1 MRIQH
6 SLLCIGLSIA
16 CLSYCSAQQIIRTDV
31 LVIGGGASGVSAGLQ
46 SARLG
51 AKTIIV
57 ESTPWLGG
65 MITSAGV
72 AAFDGNH
79 YLPSGIWA
87 EFRENLYKV
96 YGGPAKVATGWVSMT
111 LFEPHVGDSI
121 FKAMAAREK
130 KLTVLF
136 KHRFVK
142 IIVEKN
148 RVVGAVLATAENTT
162 ITIFAKQTIDATEL
176 GDAMAKASVA
186 YDLGMEAR
194 SITGENMGIEESN
207 DIIQDITYTAILK
220 DYGIGKDC
228 TITKP
233 ANYDPREFD
242 GACTDYYF
250 DKKRQKPTVDAK
262 KMLDYGRL
270 PNHKFMLN
278 WPGYGNDIY
287 LNIVEL
293 ADEQREKELVKAKEQ
308 TYRFIYF
315 IQQQLGFKH
324 IGIANDEYPTADRL
338 PLIPYHRESRRIK
351 GVVRFTMNSIANPF
365 EGDPLY
371 RTGVSVGDYPV
382 DHHHRKNP
390 AAPQHLHFF
399 PVPSFNVPLG
409 TLIPQSVEGIIAA
422 EKCISVS
429 NLVNGTTRLQPSV
442 LLIGQ
447 AAGTLAAL
455 SVQANTTARNI
466 PVRKVQTALLNSK
479 AYIMPYIDVPV
490 THKAFAQV
498 QRIGATG
505 ILRGTGVPKNWA
517 NQTWFYPDSLV
528 SNTALKKDMAA
539 FIDTKNIKEAGY
551 LSQGETMELLHP
563 FANSQKIETIWKA
576 WGWHEMELSK
586 PITRLQL
593 TVLIDATMHPFE
605 TKPVN
610 HKGFFVQ
617 LHK

>member
-1 MRIQH
+1 MRLRYTYIVMICCFV
-6 SLLCIGLSIA
+6 ST
-16 CLSYCSAQQIIRTDV
+16 SYIDAQQTIKTDV
-31 LVIGGGASGVSAGLQ
+31 LVIGGGASGISAGLQ

-51 AKTIIV
+51 ARTIIA

-79 YLPSGIWA
+79 NLPSGIWA
-87 EFRENLYKV
+87 EFREGLYKV

-111 LFEPHVGDSI
+111 QFEPHIGDSI
-121 FKAMAAREK
+121 FKAMAANEK
-130 KLTVLF
+130 KLKVLF
-136 KHRFVK
+136 KHRFIK
-142 IIVEKN
+142 ILKEKN
-148 RVVGAVLATAENTT
+148 RVIGAVFTNTPNKT
-162 ITIFAKQTIDATEL
+162 ITILAKQTIDATEL
-176 GDAMAKASVA
+176 GDAIAKAGVA
-186 YDLGMEAR
+186 YDIGMEAG
-194 SITGENMGIEESN
+194 SITGENVGVEKSN
-207 DIIQDITYTAILK
+207 NIIQDITYTAIVK

-228 TITKP
+228 TIAKP

-242 GACTDYYF
+242 GACTDYYV
-250 DKKRQKPTVDAK
+250 DKSRLKPNVDAK

-270 PNHKFMLN
+270 PNNKFMLN

-287 LNIVEL
+287 LNIIEMN
-293 ADEQREKELVKAKEQ
+293 DEDRERELVKAKQQ

-315 IQQQLGFKH
+315 IQHQLGFKN
-324 IGIANDEYPTADRL
+324 IGIADDEFPTADRL
-338 PLIPYHRESRRIK
+338 PLIPYHREARRIQ
-351 GVVRFTMNSIANPF
+351 GIVRFTVNSIAKPF

-371 RTGVSVGDYPV
+371 RTGISVGDYPV

-390 AAPQHLHFF
+390 EAPQHLHFY

-409 TLIPQSVEGIIAA
+409 ALIPKAVDGIIAA

-429 NLVNGTTRLQPSV
+429 NIVNGTTRLQPSV

-455 SVQANTTARNI
+455 SVQANTQARNI
-466 PVRKVQTALLNSK
+466 PVRKVQTALLQSK

-490 THKAFAQV
+490 THPHFAAV

-505 ILRGTGVPKNWA
+505 ILKGTGIPKNWA

-528 SNTALKKDMAA
+528 NNAALKKDMAA
-539 FIDTKNIKEAGY
+539 FANTKNIKEEGW
-551 LSQGETMELLHP
+551 LTQGEAATLVSAY
-563 FANSQKIETIWKA
+563 ANKPKIEAIWKDKG
-576 WGWHEMELSK
+576 WGSFSPEA
-586 PITRLQL
+586 PVTRLQL
-593 TVLIDATMHPFE
+593 AVLIDVTIHPFE

-610 HKGFFVQ
+610 HQGFF
-617 LHK
+617 KSPY

>member
-1 MRIQH
+1 MRLRYTYIVMICCFV
-6 SLLCIGLSIA
+6 ST
-16 CLSYCSAQQIIRTDV
+16 SYIDAQQTIKTDV
-31 LVIGGGASGVSAGLQ
+31 LVIGGGASGISAGLQ

-51 AKTIIV
+51 ARTIIA

-79 YLPSGIWA
+79 NLPSGIWA
-87 EFRENLYKV
+87 EFREGLYKV

-111 LFEPHVGDSI
+111 QFEPHIGDSI
-121 FKAMAAREK
+121 FKAMAANEK
-130 KLTVLF
+130 KLKVLF
-136 KHRFVK
+136 KHRFIK
-142 IIVEKN
+142 ILKEKN
-148 RVVGAVLATAENTT
+148 RVIGAVFTNTPNKT
-162 ITIFAKQTIDATEL
+162 ITILAKQTIDATEL
-176 GDAMAKASVA
+176 GDAIAKAGVA
-186 YDLGMEAR
+186 YDVGMEAG
-194 SITGENMGIEESN
+194 SITGENVGVEKSN
-207 DIIQDITYTAILK
+207 NIIQDITYTAIVK

-228 TITKP
+228 TIAKP

-242 GACTDYYF
+242 GACSDYYF
-250 DKKRQKPTVDAK
+250 DKSRLKPNVDAK

-287 LNIVEL
+287 LNIIEMN
-293 ADEQREKELVKAKEQ
+293 DEERERELVKAKQQ

-315 IQQQLGFKH
+315 IQHQLGFKN
-324 IGIANDEYPTADRL
+324 IGIADDEYPTADRL
-338 PLIPYHRESRRIK
+338 PLIPYHREARRIQ
-351 GVVRFTMNSIANPF
+351 GVIRFTVNSIAKPF

-371 RTGVSVGDYPV
+371 RTGISVGDYPI

-390 AAPQHLHFF
+390 EAPQHLHFY

-409 TLIPQSVEGIIAA
+409 ALIPKTVEGIIAA

-429 NLVNGTTRLQPSV
+429 NIVNGTTRLQPSV

-455 SVQANTTARNI
+455 SVQANTQARNI
-466 PVRKVQTALLNSK
+466 SVRKVHTALLRSK

-490 THKAFAQV
+490 THPHFAAV
-498 QRIGATG
+498 QRIGASG
-505 ILRGTGVPKNWA
+505 ILRGTGIPKNWA

-528 SNTALKKDMAA
+528 NNAALRKDMAA
-539 FIDTKNIKEAGY
+539 FVSTKNIKEEGW
-551 LSQGETMELLHP
+551 LTQGEAATLIS
-563 FANSQKIETIWKA
+563 AYTRKQKIETIWKNYG
-576 WGWHEMELSK
+576 WGSFSPEA

-593 TVLIDATMHPFE
+593 AVLIDATMHPFE

-610 HKGFFVQ
+610 HQGFF
-617 LHK
+617 KSPY

>member
-1 MRIQH
+1 MRKRYSFLFIAISVACSTFIQ
-6 SLLCIGLSIA
+6 
-16 CLSYCSAQQIIRTDV
+16 AQQTIRTDV
-31 LVIGGGASGVSAGLQ
+31 LVIGGGASGISAGLQ

-51 AKTIIV
+51 AKTIIA

-79 YLPSGIWA
+79 NLPSGIWA
-87 EFRENLYKV
+87 EFREGLYKV
-96 YGGPAKVATGWVSMT
+96 YGGPAKVATGWVSNT
-111 LFEPHVGDSI
+111 QFEPHVGDSI
-121 FKAMAAREK
+121 FKAMAAREQ

-142 IIVEKN
+142 ILKEKN
-148 RVVGAVLATAENTT
+148 RVVGAVFTTAQNKL
-162 ITIFAKQTIDATEL
+162 ITVLAKQTIDATEL
-176 GDAMAKASVA
+176 GDAIAKAGVA
-186 YDLGMEAR
+186 YDLGMEAG
-194 SITGENMGIEESN
+194 SVTGENVGVEKSN
-207 DIIQDITYTAILK
+207 DIIQDITYTAIVK

-228 TITKP
+228 TIAKP

-242 GACTDYYF
+242 AACTDYYV
-250 DKKRQKPTVDAK
+250 DKTRLKPTVDAK

-270 PNHKFMLN
+270 PNNKFMLN

-293 ADEQREKELVKAKEQ
+293 TDEQREKELVKAKEQ

-324 IGIANDEYPTADRL
+324 IGIADDEYPTADRL
-338 PLIPYHRESRRIK
+338 PLIPYHREARRIR
-351 GVVRFTMNSIANPF
+351 GLARLTINNISNPF
-365 EGDPLY
+365 EGDALY
-371 RTGVSVGDYPV
+371 RTGISVGDYPI

-390 AAPQHLHFF
+390 EAPQHLHFY

-409 TLIPQSVEGIIAA
+409 ALIPQTVDGIIAA

-429 NLVNGTTRLQPSV
+429 NVVNGTTRLQPSV

-455 SVQANTTARNI
+455 SVQANTNARNI
-466 PVRKVQTALLNSK
+466 PVRKVQAALLNSK

-490 THKAFAQV
+490 THKAFAPI

-505 ILRGTGVPKNWA
+505 ILRGTGIPKNWA

-528 SNTALKKDMAA
+528 SNAALKKDLAV
-539 FIDTKNIKEAGY
+539 FINTKNWKEEGY
-551 LSQGETMELLHP
+551 LTQGEAAALLQP
-563 FANSQKIETIWKA
+563 FADSQKIEAIWKE
-576 WGWHEMELSK
+576 WGWKESGRFV

-593 TVLIDATMHPFE
+593 AVLIDATMHPFE
-605 TKPVN
+605 TKTVN
-610 HKGFFVQ
+610 HKGFY
-617 LHK
+617 

>member
-1 MRIQH
+1 MRLRYAYMFMI
-6 SLLCIGLSIA
+6 CCFISI
-16 CLSYCSAQQIIRTDV
+16 SYIHAQQTIRTDV
-31 LVIGGGASGVSAGLQ
+31 LVIGGGASGISAGLQ

-51 AKTIIV
+51 VPTIIA

-79 YLPSGIWA
+79 NLPSGIWA

-96 YGGPAKVATGWVSMT
+96 YRGPAKVATGWVSMT
-111 LFEPHVGDSI
+111 QFEPHIGDSI
-121 FKAMAAREK
+121 FKAMAAKEK
-130 KLTVLF
+130 KLKVLF
-136 KHRFVK
+136 KHHFVK
-142 IIVEKN
+142 ILKEKN
-148 RVVGAVLATAENTT
+148 RVIGAVFTTASNKQ
-162 ITIFAKQTIDATEL
+162 INILAKQTIDATEL
-176 GDAMAKASVA
+176 GDAIAKAGVA
-186 YDLGMEAR
+186 YDLGMEAG
-194 SITGENMGIEESN
+194 SVTGENVGVEKSN
-207 DIIQDITYTAILK
+207 DIIQDITYTAIVK
-220 DYGIGKDC
+220 DYGVGKDC
-228 TITKP
+228 TIAKP
-233 ANYDPREFD
+233 VNYDPREFD

-250 DKKRQKPTVDAK
+250 DKSRLKPNVDAK

-270 PNHKFMLN
+270 PHNKFMLN

-293 ADEQREKELVKAKEQ
+293 TDEERERALVKAKQQ

-315 IQQQLGFKH
+315 IQHELGFKH
-324 IGIANDEYPTADRL
+324 IGIADDEYPTADRL
-338 PLIPYHRESRRIK
+338 PLIPYHREARRIQ
-351 GVVRFTMNSIANPF
+351 GIVRFTVNAIAKPF

-371 RTGVSVGDYPV
+371 RTGISVGDYPI

-390 AAPQHLHFF
+390 EAPQHLHFY

-409 TLIPQSVEGIIAA
+409 SLIPKSVEGIIAA

-429 NLVNGTTRLQPSV
+429 NIVNGTTRLQPSV

-455 SVQANTTARNI
+455 SVQSNTEARNI
-466 PVRKVQTALLNSK
+466 PVRKVQTTLLNSK

-490 THKAFAQV
+490 SHPHFAAI

-505 ILRGTGVPKNWA
+505 ILKGTGIPKNWA

-528 SNTALKKDMAA
+528 NNAALKKDMAA
-539 FIDTKNIKEAGY
+539 FTNTNNIKEQGY
-551 LSQGETMELLHP
+551 LTQGEVIALLSAY
-563 FANSQKIETIWKA
+563 ANKQKIEAIWKSY
-576 WGWHEMELSK
+576 GWEVISEEA

-593 TVLIDATMHPFE
+593 AVLIDAIIHPFE

-610 HKGFFVQ
+610 HQGFF
-617 LHK
+617 KSPY